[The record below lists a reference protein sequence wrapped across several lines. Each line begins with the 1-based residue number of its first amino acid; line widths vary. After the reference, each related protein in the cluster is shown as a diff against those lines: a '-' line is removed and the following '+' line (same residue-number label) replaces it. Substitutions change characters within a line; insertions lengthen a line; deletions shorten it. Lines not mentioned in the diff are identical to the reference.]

1 MVGIPNLAEG
11 HVGAINIGRVIG
23 GGVLAGLIINV
34 VEFVM
39 NMFVL
44 RDAWSEVYAT
54 MGVAE
59 PGGAAIAGYVVLAF
73 VLGLLIA
80 WTYAA
85 IRPRCGAGPGT
96 AVKAA
101 AVVWVAAY
109 LVPTVGWMLMGGI
122 GTWLVF
128 VTLAYSIVE
137 IVVAAL
143 AAGAVYQEGAS
154 ATA

>member
-1 MVGIPNLAEG
+1 M
-11 HVGAINIGRVIG
+11 GAMNTARVIG
-23 GGVLAGLIINV
+23 GGLLAGLIINV
-34 VEFVM
+34 VEFLM

-44 RDAWSEVYAT
+44 RDAWSEVYAK

-59 PGGAAIAGYVVLAF
+59 PGGGALAGYVVLAF

-85 IRPRCGAGPGT
+85 IRPRFGAGPGT

-101 AVVWVAAY
+101 VVVWVAAY
-109 LVPTVGWMLMGGI
+109 LFPTVGWMLMGGI
-122 GTWLVF
+122 GTWLVL

-137 IVVAAL
+137 VVLGGL
-143 AAGAVYQEGAS
+143 AAGKVYQEGAS